1 MTFDLE
7 LVLVIGTLL
16 TGGIWLFDHFVL
28 ARRASDPMP
37 ETAHAAQGSDPA
49 MQTRAI
55 EHKPGHAAARID
67 PWYVEYSKSFFPV
80 LLIVLLLRGF
90 VAEPFRIPS
99 GSMMPTLLVGDFI
112 LVSKFAYD
120 IRLPVLGTTLLET
133 GDPQRGDVIVFRYPD
148 NPADDYIKRVVGL
161 PGDHIGYYNK
171 VVYINGKRAPQ
182 QPLHKYQATGSGV
195 AMSGATVA
203 SEQLGAVKHPILL
216 EPRHLGMDGEYVVPP
231 DQYFVMGDNRDNSND
246 SRFWGFV
253 PDENLVGQAF
263 LIWLNWDMQG
273 GVFDFTRIGDR
284 ID

>member
-1 MTFDLE
+1 MNFDLE

-16 TGGIWLFDHFVL
+16 TGGIWLLDRL
-28 ARRASDPMP
+28 WQARSAEASVSHDIVQEGA
-37 ETAHAAQGSDPA
+37 ETAPPGARGAGQRDA
-49 MQTRAI
+49 
-55 EHKPGHAAARID
+55 HKDA
-67 PWYVEYSKSFFPV
+67 WYVEYSKSFFPV

-120 IRLPVLGTTLLET
+120 IRLPVTGTKLIET
-133 GDPQRGDVIVFRYPD
+133 GGPQRGDVVVFRYPEH
-148 NPADDYIKRVVGL
+148 PTDDYIKRVVGL
-161 PGDHIGYYNK
+161 PGDHVGYYNK
-171 VVYINGKRAPQ
+171 VLYINGKRAPQ
-182 QPLHKYQATGSGV
+182 QPIGQYDAMGSGM
-195 AMSGATVA
+195 AMNGATVA
-203 SEQLGAVKHPILL
+203 MEKLGDVKHRILL
-216 EPRHLGMDGEYVVPP
+216 EPGQPGMEGEYIVPP

-253 PDENLVGQAF
+253 PDENLVGKAF

>member
-1 MTFDLE
+1 MTLDLE

-16 TGGIWLFDHFVL
+16 TGGIWLFDRMVL
-28 ARRASDPMP
+28 ARRAPDVAPA
-37 ETAHAAQGSDPA
+37 TAHAAQGSDPA
-49 MQTRAI
+49 MQARAAG
-55 EHKPGHAAARID
+55 HKTGHAAARID

-171 VVYINGKRAPQ
+171 VVYINGKPAPQ

-203 SEQLGAVKHPILL
+203 SEQLGPVKHPILL
-216 EPRHLGMDGEYVVPP
+216 EPRHPRMDGEYVVPP
-231 DQYFVMGDNRDNSND
+231 DQYSVMGDNRDNSND

>member
-1 MTFDLE
+1 MNFDLE

-16 TGGIWLFDHFVL
+16 TGGIWLLDRLWL
-28 ARRASDPMP
+28 ARSAEGPASHDIPQERAQ
-37 ETAHAAQGSDPA
+37 TAPGDTGARGAGQRDA
-49 MQTRAI
+49 
-55 EHKPGHAAARID
+55 HKDA
-67 PWYVEYSKSFFPV
+67 WYVEYSKSFFPV

-120 IRLPVLGTTLLET
+120 IRLPVTGTKLIET
-133 GDPQRGDVIVFRYPD
+133 GAPQRGDVIVFRYPEH
-148 NPADDYIKRVVGL
+148 PADDYIKRVVGL
-161 PGDHIGYYNK
+161 PGDHVGYYNK
-171 VVYINGKRAPQ
+171 VLYINGKRAPQ
-182 QPLHKYQATGSGV
+182 QPVGQYEAMGSGI
-195 AMSGATVA
+195 AMNGATVA
-203 SEQLGAVKHPILL
+203 MEKLGDVEHRILL
-216 EPRHLGMDGEYVVPP
+216 EPGHPGMEGEYIVPP
-231 DQYFVMGDNRDNSND
+231 GQYFVMGDNRDNSND

-253 PDENLVGQAF
+253 PDENLVGEAF